1 MYMIIYNN
9 MNLSEW
15 LEELE
20 ELEVKHILEKE
31 FKRRE
36 ALKKYS
42 DSDKGKL
49 ARKLACRKY
58 YLKRK
63 YLGKEATLVSDC

>member
-1 MYMIIYNN
+1 MAEEKSFEMRFNQI
-9 MNLSEW
+9 L
-15 LEELE
+15 LEEMGKVF
-20 ELEVKHILEKE
+20 ELNPLPLDPD
-31 FKRRE
+31 
-36 ALKKYS
+36 LKIKYS

-63 YLGKEATLVSDC
+63 YLGKETTLVSDC